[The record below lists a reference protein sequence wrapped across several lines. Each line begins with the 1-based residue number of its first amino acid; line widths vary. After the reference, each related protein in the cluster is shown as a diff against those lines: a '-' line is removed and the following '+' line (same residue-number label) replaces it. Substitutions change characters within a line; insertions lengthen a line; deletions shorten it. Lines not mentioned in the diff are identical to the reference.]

1 MFSRCQTVLGTAEPQ
16 SPWEA
21 KVGLGQSGG
30 GRPGPLG
37 DQVRPADTSSGYW
50 SGAGCHSLLQG
61 IFPKQGLN
69 LGLLHC
75 RKILYPLSHQGS
87 PFTYSHVQ
95 LSLGPE
101 LPQLRTTGRPAMIFE
116 LLKSSIVGT
125 FKVGMMLTLI
135 FLEHKSEKNRNF
147 WRLCV

>member
-1 MFSRCQTVLGTAEPQ
+1 MPFGRCLTHCRTFSSPCGLCPLEVVDPLLSNCNNLFTSMGFSRPE
-16 SPWEA
+16 
-21 KVGLGQSGG
+21 
-30 GRPGPLG
+30 
-37 DQVRPADTSSGYW
+37 YW

-75 RKILYPLSHQGS
+75 RQILYPLSHQGS

-116 LLKSSIVGT
+116 LLRSSIVGT

-135 FLEHKSEKNRNF
+135 FLENKSGKNRNF